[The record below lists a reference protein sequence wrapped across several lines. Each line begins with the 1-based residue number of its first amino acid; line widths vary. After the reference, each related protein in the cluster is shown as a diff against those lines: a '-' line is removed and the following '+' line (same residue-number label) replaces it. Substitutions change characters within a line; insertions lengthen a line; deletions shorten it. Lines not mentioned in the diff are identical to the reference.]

1 MSMKLDAACSQQ
13 NSEFFPARPRRLLAH
28 ILTTNPSRRN
38 RRVDQRRIP
47 SRFSQAS
54 ISCLAR
60 NHAQRRAQGVVRMS
74 RCITVRYAKAQHL
87 REIHESA
94 TDNKYHK
101 SPQVGSGTPKTFSK
115 PPGETTGCEPV
126 PCRSTGRSGLPGRP
140 GGVLATANALPDA
153 HRAAGGEAPGH
164 LPRRPTRARNQ
175 ALHWPTQ
182 VPGFRIERLNATP

>member
-54 ISCLAR
+54 ISYLAR
-60 NHAQRRAQGVVRMS
+60 NHAQRRAQGVMRVS
-74 RCITVRYAKAQHL
+74 RCISEKCANAQHL

-94 TDNKYHK
+94 TDK
-101 SPQVGSGTPKTFSK
+101 QVS
-115 PPGETTGCEPV
+115 
-126 PCRSTGRSGLPGRP
+126 
-140 GGVLATANALPDA
+140 
-153 HRAAGGEAPGH
+153 
-164 LPRRPTRARNQ
+164 
-175 ALHWPTQ
+175 
-182 VPGFRIERLNATP
+182 